1 MARTVDQIN
10 ESILN
15 QVANDSTLST
25 QLTSTSRRAIW
36 RLWAYQMALAQAT
49 FEQLVELEKDNIDDV
64 VLTAPAGNPYWV
76 QQKMFLFQYDNT
88 TPQYVQLNTTTF
100 AYQYPT
106 VNESLRIITRCSV
119 DRSIYN
125 TVQVK
130 VAKSSTPE
138 PLTSPEIAAAQNYI
152 DTIGVAGVN
161 YQIISLEA
169 DRFYISA
176 DIYYKGQY
184 STVIEANVIAAI
196 TDYLSNID
204 FNGRVILTD
213 VEIAIK
219 SVTGVNDVVL
229 NMVRA
234 RKETVPILSATYLVE
249 NKTELQRSW
258 QTVAG
263 YIIPEDTSGSTLSDT
278 LTFIAE

>member
-64 VLTAPAGNPYWV
+64 VLTAPSGNPYWV